1 MMEKNKF
8 DAALKEFAKTLQG
21 HISSNNGQWSIKG
34 FIDVYQ
40 MNYNKIL
47 IPDVKGGSRKI
58 TNLKDFVEYKKGDIS
73 LIVIKNNGNGDC

>member
-34 FIDVYQ
+34 FIDVY
-40 MNYNKIL
+40 
-47 IPDVKGGSRKI
+47 
-58 TNLKDFVEYKKGDIS
+58 
-73 LIVIKNNGNGDC
+73 